1 MQDFIRIHEN
11 DNVMV
16 ALRDIAAGEG
26 VDISGVRLR
35 HWSRFP
41 QAIRWQSAISL
52 RVGRSSSMVI
62 PSGIPRM
69 P

>member
-26 VDISGVRLR
+26 VDISGGKITALE
-35 HWSRFP
+35 
-41 QAIRWQSAISL
+41 
-52 RVGRSSSMVI
+52 
-62 PSGIPRM
+62 
-69 P
+69 